1 MSDLHLKSNLTK
13 DESFAHILYHLF
25 RVFGD
30 KNYAV
35 RGWGN
40 KIVGYGIKQAVFEKF
55 KKEKYSVNERIFRER
70 KNELL
75 DRIFIE
81 KFYKSKHMK
90 GRPYYKIT
98 PIGLFYMLSKLEIY
112 EKNTITD
119 IFKVLDLQTS
129 NDKKMMFDSKLWKYF
144 TTDQIHKAL
153 KQLTHFSD
161 FTLGLN
167 ETSFSLDLFLF
178 ASKNR
183 LRVYQIRINSEQ
195 IQLEKTV
202 FTDLDKVPS
211 IINKELLYSQFS
223 LYISM
228 LLCYYL
234 FKNMKSPE
242 LIQKT
247 PYPFRNFIG
256 AVSHTIETELERDIE
271 NNSVEMVEAFGWE

>member
-1 MSDLHLKSNLTK
+1 MSDLRLKSNLKK
-13 DESFAHILYHLF
+13 DESFAYILYHLF

-35 RGWGN
+35 HGWGN

-55 KKEKYSVNERIFRER
+55 KKEKYPVNERIFRER
-70 KNELL
+70 KKELL
-75 DRIFIE
+75 DRRFIE
-81 KFYKSKHMK
+81 IFYKSNRVKV
-90 GRPYYKIT
+90 RPYYEIT
-98 PIGLFYMLSKLEIY
+98 PLGLFYMLSKLEIY

-119 IFKVLDLQTS
+119 IFKVLDLERAK
-129 NDKKMMFDSKLWKYF
+129 DKKMMFDSKLWEHF

-167 ETSFSLDLFLF
+167 ETGFSLDLFLF

-183 LRVYQIRINSEQ
+183 IRVYQARINSEQ
-195 IQLEKTV
+195 IQLEKAIW
-202 FTDLDKVPS
+202 TDLDKDS
-211 IINKELLYSQFS
+211 AFIDKEQFYWQIS
-223 LYISM
+223 FYVSM

-234 FKNMKSPE
+234 FKNIQSPE
-242 LIQKT
+242 VIQKT

-256 AVSHTIETELERDIE
+256 AISHTIETELERGIE
-271 NNSVEMVEAFGWE
+271 TNSVEMVEAFGWK